1 MKKTTV
7 MTAILALAVFNSG
20 TLAEDMVIEEV
31 VVTAQKREQRLQDV
45 PVAVTALTAE
55 TIETSGIRETADLT
69 RASASLTYG
78 RGPTPNSAAFRVRGI
93 GTNVISVGLESSV
106 AAVIDGVA
114 QAQPGQALTNLLDI
128 DQVEVLRGPQST
140 LFGKNASAGLLNIIT
155 KSPTEEFEGYIGT
168 TLTDDG
174 EQRLSAVLSGPVTQA
189 FGYRVAAYSR
199 NYDGWA
205 ENLFTGDRI
214 NGSEEQGVRA
224 KLAWQGTDALDVLFT
239 GHHYKDDNNCCSLSH
254 RELDS
259 STRLLGIA
267 PVTETNP
274 RTITRQGEG
283 NADSEIDV
291 EPESLAVDSGAN
303 LRITWSLGDFD
314 LTSISS
320 YNDWENDTRSDLDFS
335 PDPLLLRLPSFLLRD
350 IPVSERSSGLVS
362 NSKTDSKFITQEL
375 RLSSP
380 VGTRFD
386 YMLGLYYASADT
398 TQRAERNFTPA
409 AYLAES
415 DTESKAFFGQVT
427 WRLLETT
434 QLTLGARYNDEQIS
448 VNFSD
453 LQTGERYLGQDSED
467 RWLGKLS
474 LQHFLNNGTMIFAS
488 AANGYKG
495 QGYDISQSFNQ
506 RTADNPVGAES
517 SRSFEVGIK
526 GMMFD
531 RRLQLDLVGFYTE
544 YEDYQAQNTEVIDD
558 EVVLVVTNVGQLETK
573 GIEIDAN
580 VLIGRD
586 LRLTSSI
593 ARIEANIQD
602 YPNADCYRNQTLLQ
616 GCLPLAPGPNRF
628 AQDLSGKPLNNSPD
642 WKVTLGV
649 QYFRPHESLPFD
661 SFVNINYQWQDEV
674 NFDLKQNPGAIQN
687 GYGILNLSAGILE
700 NSSGRYQM
708 TLFVNNVFNQDYAA
722 AIIDLS
728 ALYLGDTAYMQL
740 LPRNARRYSGLRFR
754 YSF

>member
-1 MKKTTV
+1 
-7 MTAILALAVFNSG
+7 
-20 TLAEDMVIEEV
+20 
-31 VVTAQKREQRLQDV
+31 
-45 PVAVTALTAE
+45 
-55 TIETSGIRETADLT
+55 
-69 RASASLTYG
+69 
-78 RGPTPNSAAFRVRGI
+78 
-93 GTNVISVGLESSV
+93 
-106 AAVIDGVA
+106 
-114 QAQPGQALTNLLDI
+114 
-128 DQVEVLRGPQST
+128 
-140 LFGKNASAGLLNIIT
+140 
-155 KSPTEEFEGYIGT
+155 
-168 TLTDDG
+168 
-174 EQRLSAVLSGPVTQA
+174 
-189 FGYRVAAYSR
+189 
-199 NYDGWA
+199 
-205 ENLFTGDRI
+205 
-214 NGSEEQGVRA
+214 
-224 KLAWQGTDALDVLFT
+224 
-239 GHHYKDDNNCCSLSH
+239 
-254 RELDS
+254 
-259 STRLLGIA
+259 
-267 PVTETNP
+267 
-274 RTITRQGEG
+274 
-283 NADSEIDV
+283 
-291 EPESLAVDSGAN
+291 
-303 LRITWSLGDFD
+303 
-314 LTSISS
+314 
-320 YNDWENDTRSDLDFS
+320 
-335 PDPLLLRLPSFLLRD
+335 
-350 IPVSERSSGLVS
+350 
-362 NSKTDSKFITQEL
+362 
-375 RLSSP
+375 
-380 VGTRFD
+380 
-386 YMLGLYYASADT
+386 MLGLYYASADT

-427 WRLLETT
+427 WRLRETT

-580 VLIGRD
+580 VLIGRA

-649 QYFRPHESLPFD
+649 QYFRPHESLP
-661 SFVNINYQWQDEV
+661 SIV
-674 NFDLKQNPGAIQN
+674 
-687 GYGILNLSAGILE
+687 S
-700 NSSGRYQM
+700 
-708 TLFVNNVFNQDYAA
+708 
-722 AIIDLS
+722 
-728 ALYLGDTAYMQL
+728 
-740 LPRNARRYSGLRFR
+740 
-754 YSF
+754 